1 MLPVVFVMFDL
12 LNTPMATSTTRGRLR
27 QVLVS
32 KRVHL
37 STMIALVLITVGMN
51 RDGTYEH
58 ADTIILSPGQR
69 LLKVLFMVAFFPRA
83 AVWPAGLRP
92 HYKVFPSDLQLS
104 PGEDLALSYPASDT
118 CLSAA
123 VVFGMFVV
131 ALTHAVDVYVSQ
143 RTRAALVRP
152 LSVSFF
158 LFCPSLFL
166 FFYFFIFYCYIFN
179 LFPPPPPPPVF
190 FAPPPLLPSAPFFCQ
205 TLPRSRCRVK
215 MQRPWLL
222 AGWVSYI
229 VLLLPTS
236 GLIQHGI
243 VTKTADRLISS
254 LPSFLLSFNMCPSFL
269 Q

>member
-166 FFYFFIFYCYIFN
+166 FPGHITHSRRGDEIDEAEC
-179 LFPPPPPPPVF
+179 VF
-190 FAPPPLLPSAPFFCQ
+190 RLNSAP
-205 TLPRSRCRVK
+205 TIGYELDAGRKTTVRV
-215 MQRPWLL
+215 
-222 AGWVSYI
+222 VSQE
-229 VLLLPTS
+229 
-236 GLIQHGI
+236 G
-243 VTKTADRLISS
+243 
-254 LPSFLLSFNMCPSFL
+254 
-269 Q
+269 